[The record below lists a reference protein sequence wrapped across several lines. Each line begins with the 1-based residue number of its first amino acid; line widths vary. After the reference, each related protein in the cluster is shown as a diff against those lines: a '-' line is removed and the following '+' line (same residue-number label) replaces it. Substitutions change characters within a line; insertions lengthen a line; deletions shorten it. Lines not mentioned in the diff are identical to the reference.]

1 MPGGYWRHRISR
13 VRIDFEKD
21 AAGGA
26 GRKLFLAGIEQEQ
39 IHGFDQVIGLLER
52 EAEQHFVVPDRGHVR
67 DLVHDRP
74 RTIFL
79 AGKDKARAGGIEVE
93 EVCVEPV
100 QRAVGHG

>member
-1 MPGGYWRHRISR
+1 MPGGYWRHRKSR
-13 VRIDFEKD
+13 ARIDFEKD

-39 IHGFDQVIGLLER
+39 IHPARIICFALTGQ
-52 EAEQHFVVPDRGHVR
+52 AGH
-67 DLVHDRP
+67 RP
-74 RTIFL
+74 LSFRRHVF